1 MRTSLTFFFRAAPAP
16 SRSAAPPRRPQ
27 DKRPEVVVGNGA
39 TVPFHYLPP
48 GLLSRD
54 PTTEVKNTPKVPFPQ
69 STRDQWQ
76 AVHMAVTSS
85 PNAGPG
91 SYELKCDPLSTKRLS
106 RTQSFTMAKR
116 QLGASL
122 QPGPAPYSLS
132 ERTLKAF
139 YPRMPE
145 AVMATAGRPSDKP
158 LPESPGPVEYG
169 IIKKHRPFI
178 RFSTAP
184 GHDVPPGDMTTA
196 AIPIRDAH
204 RVRKHKPMV
213 RFSSAPRFGNSAST
227 F

>member
-1 MRTSLTFFFRAAPAP
+1 
-16 SRSAAPPRRPQ
+16 
-27 DKRPEVVVGNGA
+27 VVVGDGA
-39 TVPFHYLPP
+39 TVPYHYLPP
-48 GLLSRD
+48 GLLARD
-54 PTTEVKNTPKVPFPQ
+54 PTTLVKNTPKVPFPQ

-91 SYELKCDPLSTKRLS
+91 SYELKCDPLSTKRIS
-106 RTQSFTMAKR
+106 RTQSFTLAKR
-116 QLGASL
+116 QLGAAVP
-122 QPGPAPYSLS
+122 PGPAPYSIGD
-132 ERTLKAF
+132 RTLKAF

-158 LPESPGPVEYG
+158 LPESPGPIEYG
-169 IIKKHRPFI
+169 IIRKHRPFI

-184 GHDVPPGDMTTA
+184 GHDVPPGDVTTA